1 MLHHYSIVIHPQD
14 SIIDLFKFFKKK
26 LYNTIGKYG
35 SYNSI
40 AHITILEFD
49 ATDEELIFIIERL
62 KRITLK
68 EISFDTVFDKVIC
81 SESSKAIFILPNK
94 IGDEIFKKL
103 LTKIRKQIKGDG
115 NKSNAHLTIG
125 RKLKPEQLKKSE
137 DIFNDIKF
145 DFHCNQIALRRLNED
160 IRQFEIIQI
169 FPFHGKSCKETTEQL
184 FFEF

>member
-1 MLHHYSIVIHPQD
+1 MVNL
-14 SIIDLFKFFKKK
+14 
-26 LYNTIGKYG
+26 
-35 SYNSI
+35 
-40 AHITILEFD
+40 
-49 ATDEELIFIIERL
+49 
-62 KRITLK
+62 
-68 EISFDTVFDKVIC
+68 TVFSS

-103 LTKIRKQIKGDG
+103 LTKIRKQIKEDG

-137 DIFNDIKF
+137 DIFHDIKF
-145 DFHCNQIALRRLNED
+145 DFHCNKIALRRLNED